1 MKTILLYLKSCWQ
14 AEFFSPRGFILR
26 AMFIGVAFLGVHLA
40 GLREYTS
47 VLNGTVGPGS
57 ANRELSV
64 VLGVIYVAAYL
75 GFVLLVPILLLAAG
89 MLEFWQR
96 REVGERKHLT
106 PPST

>member
-1 MKTILLYLKSCWQ
+1 MKSIIGFLKSCWR

-26 AMFIGVAFLGVHLA
+26 AIFIGVVFLMIHLA

-64 VLGVIYVAAYL
+64 VLGVVYVAAYL
-75 GFVLLVPILLLAAG
+75 GVVLIVPILLLGAG
-89 MLEFWQR
+89 ILALWLR
-96 REVGERKHLT
+96 RLRQN
-106 PPST
+106 